1 MEKPLEF
8 APQPEK
14 RVATRDAHLEV
25 QFVKSASGWKDLPE
39 DGLAEFAFIGRSNVG
54 KSSLINMLLGRR
66 GLAHTSGTPG
76 KTQTLNYYVVNQSY
90 YLVDLPGFGYA
101 RTSKTNRLSWGK
113 LITRYLN
120 QRENLQT
127 VFHLIDSRHPPTDLD
142 QEVMEFMKG
151 LPVLYVV
158 VLTKMDKL
166 NQKERHATRREIE
179 RVLLEKSLEVQI
191 VESSS
196 VKKIGRQAILNLCI

>member
-14 RVATRDAHLEV
+14 WVAKRDAHLEV
-25 QFVKSASGWKDLPE
+25 QFVKSASGWNDLPE
-39 DGLAEFAFIGRSNVG
+39 DGLAEFAFMGRSNVG

-76 KTQTLNYYVVNQSY
+76 KTQTLNYYMVNQSY

-166 NQKERHATRREIE
+166 NQKERHATRREID
-179 RVLLEKSLEVQI
+179 RVLVEKALEVQI
-191 VESSS
+191 IESSS
-196 VKKIGRQAILNLCI
+196 VKKIGREAILNLCI